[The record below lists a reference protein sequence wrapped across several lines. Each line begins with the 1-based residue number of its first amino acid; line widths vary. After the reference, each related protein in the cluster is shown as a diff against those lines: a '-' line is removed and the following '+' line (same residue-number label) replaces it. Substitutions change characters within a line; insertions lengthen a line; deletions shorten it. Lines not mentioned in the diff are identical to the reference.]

1 MPASA
6 HAVTAGKPTVL
17 ISQLPLLMLREMLES
32 SVANFNVGTTRC
44 DLRLLHV
51 TGPHIFNSA
60 AGGRRAQ
67 AMQQHDARLVSVQ
80 CVILV
85 CELAMKSAGKDLE
98 FVALQQQVI
107 LGFWFFIAAA
117 TSAAACSLS
126 PRFKLGIACITLRM
140 IVLAFTLTCRNTPR
154 RTSAS
159 SMPSQGKTCC
169 SRCRGMRAPSLPT
182 TWRPSCS
189 PPCWREAADET

>member
-67 AMQQHDARLVSVQ
+67 AMQQHDARLVCVQ

-85 CELAMKSAGKDLE
+85 CEQAMIAAGKDLE
-98 FVALQQQVI
+98 FVAVQQQVI
-107 LGFWFFIAAA
+107 LGF
-117 TSAAACSLS
+117 LL
-126 PRFKLGIACITLRM
+126 PLLLRLLHA
-140 IVLAFTLTCRNTPR
+140 VQARVSSWALP
-154 RTSAS
+154 AS
-159 SMPSQGKTCC
+159 HC
-169 SRCRGMRAPSLPT
+169 A
-182 TWRPSCS
+182 
-189 PPCWREAADET
+189 

>member
-1 MPASA
+1 MGAHCTCVSRHLDTRRF
-6 HAVTAGKPTVL
+6 HAVFLLCLLLRRDYVFKRTSLELLLSRVGEEEILMCPPVPTAGKPTVL
-17 ISQLPLLMLREMLES
+17 ISQLPLLMPRDMLES

-85 CELAMKSAGKDLE
+85 CEQAMKAAGKDLE
-98 FVALQQQVI
+98 FVAVQQQVI
-107 LGFWFFIAAA
+107 LGF
-117 TSAAACSLS
+117 LL
-126 PRFKLGIACITLRM
+126 PLLLRLLHA
-140 IVLAFTLTCRNTPR
+140 VQARVSSWALP
-154 RTSAS
+154 AS
-159 SMPSQGKTCC
+159 HC
-169 SRCRGMRAPSLPT
+169 A
-182 TWRPSCS
+182 
-189 PPCWREAADET
+189 

>member
-1 MPASA
+1 MCPP
-6 HAVTAGKPTVL
+6 VPTAGKPTVL
-17 ISQLPLLMLREMLES
+17 ISQLPLLMPRDMLES

-85 CELAMKSAGKDLE
+85 CEQAMKAAGKDLE
-98 FVALQQQVI
+98 FVAVQQQVI
-107 LGFWFFIAAA
+107 LGFLLPLLLRLLHAVQARVSSWA
-117 TSAAACSLS
+117 S
-126 PRFKLGIACITLRM
+126 P
-140 IVLAFTLTCRNTPR
+140 
-154 RTSAS
+154 AS
-159 SMPSQGKTCC
+159 HC
-169 SRCRGMRAPSLPT
+169 A
-182 TWRPSCS
+182 
-189 PPCWREAADET
+189 